1 MSNRNNTEIMNEHK
15 SVLALVVMENNF
27 GFSETNS
34 SIVLAN
40 SSLNLIT
47 SLLLLMKS

>member
-1 MSNRNNTEIMNEHK
+1 MSINNNPEIVNEHK
-15 SVLALVVMENNF
+15 SVLALEVMENNF

-40 SSLNLIT
+40 SSLNLLT
-47 SLLLLMKS
+47 SLFLLMKS